1 MYFESS
7 ENKNS
12 PIICNVPH
20 GGVLIPYEFVSD
32 FSLSKDELEQE
43 VKYMADNYT
52 DNLFSELINISSF
65 IKSKISRVV
74 LDIERFKEEENE
86 PMSKVGMSAL
96 YTKTSNG
103 KILRNISYIP
113 EYVSR
118 AVDCLWELVKKD
130 RRDTNPYSDHP
141 LRILQEIIAVRPNKS
156 KDYSDIVI
164 DKMMDYLD
172 HFDPK

>member
-103 KILRNISYIP
+103 NIS
-113 EYVSR
+113 
-118 AVDCLWELVKKD
+118 
-130 RRDTNPYSDHP
+130 
-141 LRILQEIIAVRPNKS
+141 
-156 KDYSDIVI
+156 
-164 DKMMDYLD
+164 
-172 HFDPK
+172 

>member
-103 KILRNISYIP
+103 KILRNISEVNKNKLENMYDD
-113 EYVSR
+113 YHATFTNLVSSSPFNKPCASKAKS
-118 AVDCLWELVKKD
+118 AVCLA
-130 RRDTNPYSDHP
+130 N
-141 LRILQEIIAVRPNKS
+141 
-156 KDYSDIVI
+156 
-164 DKMMDYLD
+164 
-172 HFDPK
+172 